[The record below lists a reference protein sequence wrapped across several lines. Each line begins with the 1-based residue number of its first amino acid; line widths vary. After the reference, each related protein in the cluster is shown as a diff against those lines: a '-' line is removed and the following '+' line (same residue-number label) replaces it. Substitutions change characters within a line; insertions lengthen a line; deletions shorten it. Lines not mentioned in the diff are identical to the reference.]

1 MRVSEWPHRRP
12 SGLGGGHATCC
23 CSHSTGN
30 LKHICV
36 FLHQRLHNSSF
47 VRSSSDRCQKVNL
60 MRDYNFTLI
69 LFWPK
74 IFFQSPSDFYVPLI
88 LAIARWPQRNWCSR
102 LEASTSQLS
111 NARRHCCSA
120 LWHSALWLLQRN
132 VAASSGSTWWKL
144 YLKVLKAKGRW
155 MHFIIDCAFPDSAS
169 QNSRNC
175 QLLIFWMVTKWKRCA
190 TLLRA
195 PRIFRPLWYHQIIFF
210 PPPPLFEDSWYL

>member
-1 MRVSEWPHRRP
+1 MWVSEWPHRRP

-36 FLHQRLHNSSF
+36 FKHQRFHDSSF

-88 LAIARWPQRNWCSR
+88 LALHAGRREIGVHGWKLPDPSSQMRGGTAAAHCG
-102 LEASTSQLS
+102 SQLRQHMMEALLES
-111 NARRHCCSA
+111 SEGEGKMNA
-120 LWHSALWLLQRN
+120 
-132 VAASSGSTWWKL
+132 L
-144 YLKVLKAKGRW
+144 YNRLCLPR
-155 MHFIIDCAFPDSAS
+155 
-169 QNSRNC
+169 
-175 QLLIFWMVTKWKRCA
+175 
-190 TLLRA
+190 LRESE
-195 PRIFRPLWYHQIIFF
+195 F
-210 PPPPLFEDSWYL
+210 